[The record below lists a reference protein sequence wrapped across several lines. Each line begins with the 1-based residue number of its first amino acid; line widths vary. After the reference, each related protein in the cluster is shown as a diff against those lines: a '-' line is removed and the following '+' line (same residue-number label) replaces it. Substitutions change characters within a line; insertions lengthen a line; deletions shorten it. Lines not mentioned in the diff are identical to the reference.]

1 MAGNIGKAK
10 ADAMYSSNSVWDAK
24 PGIPCGNSTVD
35 SAHTPRTTDDDT
47 DSDSSLIGPAEA
59 ESSLPHPT
67 DDVISLPNREWGN
80 DMINKIPH
88 VVGRW
93 QSHTDDGDEGK
104 AVSLG
109 VLNGNWRAGKGTT
122 MEDYITKC
130 LQDSPAQV
138 ITLQEASTALL
149 DKLNNTPE
157 PTPETT
163 GNEGVMLTTANELSL
178 IHI

>member
-10 ADAMYSSNSVWDAK
+10 ADAMYSSISVWDAK

-47 DSDSSLIGPAEA
+47 DSDSSLIGPTEA
-59 ESSLPHPT
+59 

-80 DMINKIPH
+80 DMVAQIPYM
-88 VVGRW
+88 VGRW

-109 VLNGNWRAGKGTT
+109 VLNGNWGAGKGTT
-122 MEDYITKC
+122 MQDYITKC

-149 DKLNNTPE
+149 DKLE
-157 PTPETT
+157 KRQKQS
-163 GNEGVMLTTANELSL
+163 G
-178 IHI
+178 